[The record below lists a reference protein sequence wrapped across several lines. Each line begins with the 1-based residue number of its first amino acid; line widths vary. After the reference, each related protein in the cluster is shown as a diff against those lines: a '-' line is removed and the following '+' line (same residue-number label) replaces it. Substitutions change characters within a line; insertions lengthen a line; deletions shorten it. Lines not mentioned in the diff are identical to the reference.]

1 MLEPDPEKRPDIYQ
15 VSYFVFRLAGR
26 ECPVPNLFVGS
37 VITSYIRYFQFAV

>member
-37 VITSYIRYFQFAV
+37 VIYIIHTLLSVA